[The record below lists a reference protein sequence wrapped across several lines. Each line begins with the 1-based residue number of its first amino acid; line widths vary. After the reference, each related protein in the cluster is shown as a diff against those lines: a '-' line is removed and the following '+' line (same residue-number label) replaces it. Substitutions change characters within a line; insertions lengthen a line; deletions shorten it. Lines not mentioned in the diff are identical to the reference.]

1 MRAYLK
7 RFNKKMLKVKELIK
21 PMTFEALMGGVK
33 GKALWK
39 ELYALLNISFLKLKQ
54 SMKNHIRVEKASML
68 CHGPSYFSREK
79 LLKSLIKK
87 IIFLEKITTLEKVG
101 RGQLENTWTTLK
113 CISLY

>member
-39 ELYALLNISFLKLKQ
+39 ELYALLNRSFLKVKQ
-54 SMKNHIRVEKASML
+54 
-68 CHGPSYFSREK
+68 
-79 LLKSLIKK
+79 
-87 IIFLEKITTLEKVG
+87 
-101 RGQLENTWTTLK
+101 
-113 CISLY
+113 